1 MKFEQLGPYRIVRTL
16 GRGGMGTVYEGVHD
30 ASGERAAVKVLSAAL
45 AQEPG
50 FRDRFEVEIET
61 LRKLRHPNI
70 VELRGFGRLD
80 DLLYYV
86 MELVEGTSLEE
97 HLRQDR
103 VFDWREVVPMVIDTC
118 RGLRHAHDRGVI
130 HRDIKP
136 ANLLLDPE
144 GRIKLSD
151 FGIAKLFGNA
161 PVTAEGNLVG
171 TAEYMS
177 PEQTDGGPVTPRT
190 DLYSLGGVVYALLA
204 GHPPFIAKTLPEM
217 LQMQRF
223 DIPDPLGQHVKDLPE
238 ELAAIVGQL
247 LEKDPAS
254 RIPSPLALIRRLE
267 AMQEALSVVPETV
280 TADPSEM
287 LSADPSEMRDEG
299 TGEFDFSADPQGV
312 TRSAPN
318 LRVPVETSPGESP
331 VEQDE
336 PEEKQEAKPAGKF
349 TTVDEAPIETEPA
362 PSPPMISVQVVAL
375 SAALIFIG
383 LTALYLMRPPT
394 AQDLFDRIP
403 TQSDVEI
410 ESLVEAED
418 DVREFLV
425 RFPDDPR
432 CAQLKRLEE
441 EIELY
446 HLERR
451 FQRRARGL
459 ASVEGLLPIE
469 RSYLEAINLME
480 LDPEQSMLR
489 LQALVDLYQS
499 GTNPASTAGK
509 CLELARRR
517 LAQLRRE
524 IDGYSAEYARSLKE
538 RLDEADGL
546 RPSDPESARAMYR
559 AVVKLYDGK
568 PWAREAV
575 DRARKALTEEPGS

>member
-1 MKFEQLGPYRIVRTL
+1 
-16 GRGGMGTVYEGVHD
+16 
-30 ASGERAAVKVLSAAL
+30 
-45 AQEPG
+45 PG
-50 FRDRFEVEIET
+50 FRERFETEIET

-80 DLLYYV
+80 ELLYYV
-86 MELVEGTSLEE
+86 MELVDGTSLEE

-103 VFDWREVVPMVIDTC
+103 VFDWREVVPLVIDTC

-136 ANLLLDPE
+136 ANLLLGPE

-204 GHPPFIAKTLPEM
+204 GRPPFIAKTLPEM

-223 DIPDPLGQHVKDLPE
+223 DIPDPLGEHVKDLPE

-247 LEKDPAS
+247 LEKDPGL

-287 LSADPSEMRDEG
+287 LPADPSEMLSADPSEMLSGDASEMRDEG

-312 TRSAPN
+312 TRSAPD
-318 LRVPVETSPGESP
+318 LRVPVESSPGESP

-336 PEEKQEAKPAGKF
+336 PEEEQEAEPASKF

-362 PSPPMISVQVVAL
+362 PRAPIISVQVIAL
-375 SAALIFIG
+375 SAALLFIG
-383 LTALYLMRPPT
+383 LTALYLMQPPT
-394 AQDLFDRIP
+394 AQSLFDRIP
-403 TQSDVEI
+403 TQSDVEV

-469 RSYLEAINLME
+469 RSYLEAINLVE

-509 CLELARRR
+509 CLKLANRR

-524 IDGYSAEYARSLKE
+524 IDGHSAEYAHSLKE

-568 PWAREAV
+568 PWAQEAV
-575 DRARKALTEEPGS
+575 ERARKALAEEPGP